1 MSSAP
6 HLPAWLTL
14 NGNGKPLLAEDM
26 LFFQACTAVLIVA
39 IFLIDTLVPLGTA
52 VAVLY
57 VVVILMSANFCRRKG
72 LIALSGLCVT
82 LTIIS
87 YIMGHGQDLTR
98 GQIDEVTAPPFI
110 RALIS
115 IAAIVIATALALK
128 TQSATRILQANEQR
142 FRSIFETTRFGI
154 WEEDYTAVVARF
166 SQLRAEGITDI
177 DRYIASHPEFVIEA
191 VGLVRIIDINETA
204 VKLVKGTRKDEFM
217 SSLNTIFVP
226 ETMPSFEALLR
237 ALARGDPSCETVT
250 QIRALDSEYRDIVC
264 ATTFPID
271 DPTFAHVLVCVL
283 DITDRVQAQTDLAK
297 AQADLAHVSR
307 MTTLGELTASIAHEV
322 NQPLAAIVTNGEAA
336 LRWLGRPEPDMH
348 EAKSAITRVI
358 SEGRRASDVIWKLRA
373 MSVKSEPQSKPLD
386 INDII
391 HDAVLLMQHEIN
403 SHQVTLRLEL
413 SDPLPQVTGD
423 KVQLQ
428 QVVINVMLNS
438 IHALSDLSG
447 HSRRLTVTTALDDD
461 HNVRTTVEDN
471 GPGIAADHL
480 EAVFSPFFS
489 TRDDGMGMGLSICR
503 SIIEAHNGQI
513 WTAPPKGNDKGTIMH
528 FTLPPAPAQVAGI

>member
-1 MSSAP
+1 MSSATN
-6 HLPAWLTL
+6 LPTWLTL
-14 NGNGKPLLAEDM
+14 NGNGKPLLSEDM
-26 LFFQACTAVLIVA
+26 LFFQACTAVLIAA

-72 LIALSGLCVT
+72 LIILSALCVT

-87 YIMGHGQDLTR
+87 YISGHGQDLTR
-98 GQIDEVTAPPFI
+98 GQIDAVTAPPFI

-154 WEEDYTAVVARF
+154 WEEDYSAVVVRF
-166 SQLRAEGITDI
+166 GELRAQGIDDL
-177 DRYIASHPEFVIEA
+177 DRYIATHPEFVIEA

-204 VKLVKGTRKDEFM
+204 VKLVKGTRKDQFM
-217 SSLNTIFVP
+217 SSLSTIFVP

-237 ALARGDPSCETVT
+237 ALARGDPSCETLT
-250 QIRALDSEYRDIVC
+250 QIRALDGEYRDIVC
-264 ATTFPID
+264 ATTFPVD

-283 DITDRVQAQTDLAK
+283 DITDRVQSQTELAK

-307 MTTLGELTASIAHEV
+307 VTTLGELTASIAHEV

-336 LRWLGRPEPDMH
+336 LRWLNRPEPDMS
-348 EAKSAITRVI
+348 EAHSAIARII

-373 MSVKSEPQSKPLD
+373 MSVKAEPQSKPLD

-391 HDAVLLMQHEIN
+391 HDAVLLTRHEIN
-403 SHQVTLRLEL
+403 SHQVALQLEL
-413 SDPLPQVTGD
+413 ADDLPQVMGD
-423 KVQLQ
+423 KIQIQ
-428 QVVINVMLNS
+428 QVIINFMLNS
-438 IHALSDLSG
+438 IHALSDISS
-447 HSRRLTVTTALDDD
+447 HSRRLIITTTLDDQ
-461 HNVRTTVEDN
+461 HRVKATVEDN
-471 GPGIAADHL
+471 GSGIPADHV
-480 EAVFSPFFS
+480 EDVFSPFFS
-489 TRDDGMGMGLSICR
+489 TRDEGMGMGLSICR
-503 SIIEAHNGQI
+503 SIIHAHHGQI
-513 WTAPPKGNDKGTIMH
+513 WTSPATRSQTGTVMQ
-528 FTLPPAPAQVAGI
+528 FTLPSILAGVAP